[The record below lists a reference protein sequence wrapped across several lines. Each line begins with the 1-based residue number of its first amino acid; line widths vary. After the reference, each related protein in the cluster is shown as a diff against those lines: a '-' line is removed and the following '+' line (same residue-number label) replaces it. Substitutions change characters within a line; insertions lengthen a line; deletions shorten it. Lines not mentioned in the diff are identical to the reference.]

1 MWLSMALTAS
11 RACAVKLMIQFLTD
25 RREIHAFQAVSC
37 IHWIRLWILFYKEL
51 LYMQHCTGASSF
63 FVSSVVFSDNSNSI
77 YGVHSISWV
86 FCLTSNSWGMPFRR
100 SSLVSAKKVYH
111 RYDSGISYTPT
122 SWRFDLH
129 SKGNTNGLFLFV
141 CFFFSLL
148 LKQTICLSVFNSAR
162 YVSISLESW
171 VISSYTTRVVNSFL
185 CSARTN
191 ITLVGPKYYAF
202 TLYCHL
208 FFLQCKHYYFTS
220 ASSVQYVINV
230 LFNF

>member
-1 MWLSMALTAS
+1 MFHEESCCSKSLYYKRKCNTACLDLQIQTTENIRYAKTLMWLSMALTAS

-141 CFFFSLL
+141 WFFF
-148 LKQTICLSVFNSAR
+148 
-162 YVSISLESW
+162 
-171 VISSYTTRVVNSFL
+171 L
-185 CSARTN
+185 C
-191 ITLVGPKYYAF
+191 F
-202 TLYCHL
+202 
-208 FFLQCKHYYFTS
+208 
-220 ASSVQYVINV
+220 
-230 LFNF
+230 